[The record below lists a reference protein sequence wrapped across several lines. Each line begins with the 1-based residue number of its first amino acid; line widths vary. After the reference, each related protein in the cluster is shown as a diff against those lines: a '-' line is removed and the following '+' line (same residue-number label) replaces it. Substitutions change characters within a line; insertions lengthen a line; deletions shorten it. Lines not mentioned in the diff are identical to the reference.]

1 MTQSVDWWV
10 SLIQAFIVI
19 NLVMVTFAYLTLAE
33 RKVMGRMQL
42 RYGPN
47 RAGFRGSL
55 QPIADLLKLINKESF
70 QPTEAIDWAFIIG
83 PFLAA
88 FTALTTFSVIPFGP
102 GWMVGGVY
110 IPGQVADLDIALI
123 LIFAVGSLGVYGFF
137 LGG

>member
-33 RKVMGRMQL
+33 RKIMGRMQL

-47 RAGFRGSL
+47 RAGFKGSL
-55 QPIADLLKLINKESF
+55 QPIADLLKLLNKESF
-70 QPTEAIDWAFIIG
+70 QPTEAIDWAFVVG

-88 FTALTTFSVIPFGP
+88 FTALMSRRGT
-102 GWMVGGVY
+102 
-110 IPGQVADLDIALI
+110 VAAG
-123 LIFAVGSLGVYGFF
+123 A
-137 LGG
+137 